1 MIASKRKRWLILA
14 ALVIA
19 LTGWAYAAA
28 GGASGMIKRRV
39 IAGLEWR
46 LESTLTFENTVVNVF
61 PRVSVSIEKVAL
73 RHHGRT
79 DVPPL
84 MAMDRLTLTA
94 SIAGLLSHPRRIAS
108 ARIEGLQIH
117 TPPKGQNSAA
127 GAANQPQPKAR
138 KKMPELVVDEVTAE
152 DAILQTLPRDPRN
165 NPRQFDIH
173 RLTIRSFGFDRPASF
188 HAELTNPA
196 PVGEIDS
203 QGQFGPWN
211 ADEPGDTPVNGTFRF
226 SHADFAT
233 LRGLRGILS
242 SEGKYSG
249 KLNRLDVTGHTET
262 PDFALAKVG
271 NPIPLSTD
279 YVAVVDGTNGNT
291 YLNHVEAALG
301 ESVIVAKGQV
311 VGRKGV
317 KGRHIYIE
325 ANASRGRIE
334 DLLRL
339 TIKGGGPPPMRG
351 TVNLAARIDLPP
363 GAGDILDRL
372 AVQGRFGV
380 GSGRFTDP
388 HVQEKLDSL
397 SRKGSGQPE
406 NESIQDVLSNV
417 RGNMMVRRG
426 IVTFSNLAFEVPGA
440 AVQLRGSYNLDS
452 EELDFHGHLLMDA
465 KISQTTTGAKSVFLK
480 LIDPFFGKPSGGSS
494 VPIQVTG
501 KRSDPDI
508 GLDIL

>member
-1 MIASKRKRWLILA
+1 
-14 ALVIA
+14 
-19 LTGWAYAAA
+19 
-28 GGASGMIKRRV
+28 
-39 IAGLEWR
+39 
-46 LESTLTFENTVVNVF
+46 
-61 PRVSVSIEKVAL
+61 
-73 RHHGRT
+73 
-79 DVPPL
+79 
-84 MAMDRLTLTA
+84 
-94 SIAGLLSHPRRIAS
+94 
-108 ARIEGLQIH
+108 
-117 TPPKGQNSAA
+117 
-127 GAANQPQPKAR
+127 
-138 KKMPELVVDEVTAE
+138 
-152 DAILQTLPRDPRN
+152 
-165 NPRQFDIH
+165 
-173 RLTIRSFGFDRPASF
+173 
-188 HAELTNPA
+188 
-196 PVGEIDS
+196 
-203 QGQFGPWN
+203 
-211 ADEPGDTPVNGTFRF
+211 
-226 SHADFAT
+226 
-233 LRGLRGILS
+233 
-242 SEGKYSG
+242 
-249 KLNRLDVTGHTET
+249 LNRLDVTGHTET

-291 YLNHVEAALG
+291 YLNHVEATLG

-351 TVNLAARIDLPP
+351 TVNLAARIDLLP